1 MVISI
6 VALIAAL
13 TGTAFAGGFVTKMKV
28 NKIITN
34 RAPGLS
40 VSHAKTADSATT
52 ATNAG
57 KATTADSA
65 TNATTATSAKNVL
78 WAVVSDTGVGG
89 AATLVRSNVPGATVS
104 DGTGVNVNL
113 GQNVT
118 GCAWIA
124 TKGDPGTS
132 VETAGYAQTQQADG
146 AAPNAV
152 NVRTRD
158 PGGTLDELDFHLLVV
173 C

>member
-1 MVISI
+1 MKSVFRRPSPAMVIAI

-13 TGTAFAGGFVTKMKV
+13 GGTAIAGGFTTKKKV

-34 RAPGLS
+34 RAPGLT
-40 VSHAKTADSATT
+40 V
-52 ATNAG
+52 G
-57 KATTADSA
+57 
-65 TNATTATSAKNVL
+65 SAKSADTAKAADKANNVL
-78 WAVVSDTGVGG
+78 WAVVSDTGNGGG
-89 AATLVRSNVPGATVS
+89 AALVRSNVPGASVS

-118 GCAWIA
+118 QCAWIA
-124 TKGDPGTS
+124 TKGDPATG
-132 VETAGYAQTQQADG
+132 VEVAGYAQTQQADG

-158 PGGTLDELDFHLLVV
+158 AAGTLDELDFHLVVV

>member
-1 MVISI
+1 MKRVFRRPSPAMVIAI

-13 TGTAFAGGFVTKMKV
+13 GGTAVAGGFTTKKKV
-28 NKIITN
+28 NNIITN

-40 VSHAKTADSATT
+40 VSNAKTADT
-52 ATNAG
+52 AG
-57 KATTADSA
+57 KAD
-65 TNATTATSAKNVL
+65 NVL
-78 WAVVSDTGVGG
+78 WAVVQDSGNGG
-89 AATLVRSNVPGATVS
+89 AASLVRSNVSGASVS
-104 DGTGVNVNL
+104 DGVGVNVNL
-113 GQNVT
+113 GRNVT
-118 GCAWIA
+118 QCAWTA
-124 TKGDPGTS
+124 TKGDPATS

-158 PGGTLDELDFHLLVV
+158 STGSLDELDFHLVVV